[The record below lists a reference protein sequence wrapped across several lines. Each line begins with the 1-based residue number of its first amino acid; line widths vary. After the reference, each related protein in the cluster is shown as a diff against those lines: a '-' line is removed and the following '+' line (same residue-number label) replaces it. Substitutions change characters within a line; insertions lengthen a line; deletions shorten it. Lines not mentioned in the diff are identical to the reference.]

1 MSAAEYFDFLIQI
14 KGIGPWSIEMSR
26 IFFIGDP
33 DVFSILDL
41 GLRNAHLKMF
51 KIDSYK
57 ESFYEILDLIEAIC
71 VFFYGECLKMKML
84 LSELSLYIR
93 YGFHLKK
100 NYPLKASINN
110 NP

>member
-41 GLRNAHLKMF
+41 GLNLK
-51 KIDSYK
+51 
-57 ESFYEILDLIEAIC
+57 
-71 VFFYGECLKMKML
+71 
-84 LSELSLYIR
+84 
-93 YGFHLKK
+93 
-100 NYPLKASINN
+100 
-110 NP
+110 